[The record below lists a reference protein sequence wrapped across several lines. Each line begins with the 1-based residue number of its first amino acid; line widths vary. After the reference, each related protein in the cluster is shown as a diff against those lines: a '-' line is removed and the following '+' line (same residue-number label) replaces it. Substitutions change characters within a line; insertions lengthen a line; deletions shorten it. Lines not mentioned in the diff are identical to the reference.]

1 MAADPDIQRRQHAA
15 RVQRYR
21 ARLKAGLVGTPSVAL
36 LTDPI
41 DEGTPPHC
49 YESPPDAPPH
59 CYESPPEYGVSML
72 RVSVLP
78 DERALSDMRRRNSE
92 RVKAYRA
99 RQLAL
104 DPDAPPHCYESPP
117 EYGVSM
123 PPDERELSDMR
134 RRESERVKAYY
145 ARRLALNPEG
155 TRELE
160 RERQRYYRAKRRI
173 EAAAASIL

>member
-1 MAADPDIQRRQHAA
+1 MAADPDVQRRQHAA

-78 DERALSDMRRRNSE
+78 DERALSDMRRHNSE

-104 DPDAPPHCYESPP
+104 D
-117 EYGVSM
+117 
-123 PPDERELSDMR
+123 
-134 RRESERVKAYY
+134 
-145 ARRLALNPEG
+145 PEG